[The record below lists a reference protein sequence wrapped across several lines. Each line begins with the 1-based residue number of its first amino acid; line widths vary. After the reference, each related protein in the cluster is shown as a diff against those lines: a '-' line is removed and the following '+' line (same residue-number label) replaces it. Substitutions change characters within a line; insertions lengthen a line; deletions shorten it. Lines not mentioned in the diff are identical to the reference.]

1 MRRGHNMKPYV
12 ISFCIALAI
21 TCLFGG
27 TRNPQYMATG
37 IENVTTKNAIN
48 AKRDDGGIGE
58 LNYVDVARPYKAAV
72 AVKDNST

>member
-1 MRRGHNMKPYV
+1 MKPY
-12 ISFCIALAI
+12 IFSFLLALSI
-21 TCLFGG
+21 TTAFAG
-27 TRNPQYMATG
+27 TRQPVYQATG
-37 IENVTTKNAIN
+37 IDTVTTKNAIN